1 MICRNSV
8 LIFANQLTRLLRAFT
23 GASMEKTMKRTFAI
37 GTLVAAL
44 TLAGSAQLSAQNSAP
59 GDWQK
64 VLIPYGET
72 VYDVVNNVVWLAD
85 FNLAASDDADSAG
98 DQTADDAPPRFGL
111 PVCPPLTME
120 PTEPCVNPSG
130 SMNYTSA
137 VKWVQRMNDA
147 NYLGH
152 SDWQLPTAPLKED
165 SHCSSN
171 GPWPYREGFAFG
183 CDEGALGYLYYTALG
198 FTAPNTAVPIP
209 PNTVGPFSNFQPNLY
224 WSDSGGGGH
233 ACKDPGPKANFSFA
247 SGDHGGGCGGDYA
260 DVLPMLAGDPFVVEQ
275 IPGSLPLY
283 VNPPDGQTIYD
294 PETDTTWLA
303 DANLAA
309 TWLPDSGIG
318 VFDTLG
324 LPLCTTG
331 PEATP
336 CAALDGSMNYAS
348 AQQFIINMN
357 AYDGGKGYLGQKN
370 WRLPSLD
377 ADVKYC
383 PTYGCAGTLNPLGN
397 LYYNQLVYD
406 GKLGFPA
413 GTPVVPVP
421 DIAVGPFNNLVPF
434 PYWSCLAD
442 TIHEPCQSADSES
455 KDNEPSK
462 NSEWGFSFGTGFLG
476 TERLTANHY
485 VTVYYVLAV
494 PPTKPPIPPKCPP
507 TDPSCYQ

>member
-1 MICRNSV
+1 MK
-8 LIFANQLTRLLRAFT
+8 LRCV
-23 GASMEKTMKRTFAI
+23 I
-37 GTLVAAL
+37 GTLLAAL
-44 TLAGSAQLSAQNSAP
+44 AFAGSADLSAQNSAP
-59 GDWQK
+59 GDWQQF
-64 VLIPYGET
+64 LSTDGET
-72 VYDVVNNVVWLAD
+72 VYDWVNNVVWLAD
-85 FNLAASDDADSAG
+85 ANLAG
-98 DQTADDAPPRFGL
+98 QTRPDGKDFRFGL
-111 PVCPPLTME
+111 PGCPPLTIE

-183 CDEGALGYLYYTALG
+183 CDLGALGYLYYTALG
-198 FTAPNTAVPIP
+198 ITAPNTAVPIP
-209 PNTVGPFSNFQPNLY
+209 PNTVGPFTNLQPNLY
-224 WSDSGGGGH
+224 WSDSPGGGH
-233 ACKDPGPKANFSFA
+233 ACPDPIANFSFA
-247 SGDHGGGCGGDYA
+247 SGAHGGGCGGDYA
-260 DVLPMLAGDPFVVEQ
+260 DVLPMIKGEVLGMPLPAGSNE
-275 IPGSLPLY
+275 LY
-283 VNPPDGQTIYD
+283 VNPGGEAIYD
-294 PETDTTWLA
+294 PETDVTWLA
-303 DANLAA
+303 NANLAA
-309 TWLPDSGIG
+309 TWLPLSSLGE
-318 VFDTLG
+318 FDTLG
-324 LPLCTTG
+324 LPLCETAPDT
-331 PEATP
+331 TP
-336 CAALDGSMNYAS
+336 CVALDGSMDYAS

-370 WRLPSLD
+370 WRLPNLD

-442 TIHEPCQSADSES
+442 TIHEPCQSADSDS

-476 TERLTANHY
+476 TERLTANHF
-485 VTVYYVLAV
+485 VTAYYVV
-494 PPTKPPIPPKCPP
+494 TIPPTKPPIPPKCPP

>member
-1 MICRNSV
+1 MN
-8 LIFANQLTRLLRAFT
+8 
-23 GASMEKTMKRTFAI
+23 RTFAF

-44 TLAGSAQLSAQNSAP
+44 ILAGSAQLSAQNSAP

-64 VLIPYGET
+64 VLSSDGVT
-72 VYDVVNNVVWLAD
+72 VYDSVNHVVWLAD
-85 FNLAASDDADSAG
+85 FNLAYSDDADSAG

-130 SMNYTSA
+130 TMNYTSA
-137 VKWVQRMNDA
+137 VKWVQRMNHA

-152 SDWQLPTAPLKED
+152 SDWQLPTAPLKD
-165 SHCSSN
+165 PDCSSK

-183 CDEGALGYLYYTALG
+183 CDLGALGYLYYTALG

-209 PNTVGPFSNFQPNLY
+209 PNTVGPFTNLQPNLY

-260 DVLPMLAGDPFVVEQ
+260 DVLPMLAGDPFLAAP

-309 TWLPDSGIG
+309 TWLPLSSQGE
-318 VFDTLG
+318 FDTLG

-331 PEATP
+331 PEGTP

-348 AQQFIINMN
+348 ATQFIINMN

-370 WRLPSLD
+370 WRLPNLD
-377 ADVKYC
+377 ADVTVC

-406 GKLGFPA
+406 GQLGFPA

-485 VTVYYVLAV
+485 VTAYYPV
-494 PPTKPPIPPKCPP
+494 PYPVPTKPPIPPKCPP

>member
-1 MICRNSV
+1 MN
-8 LIFANQLTRLLRAFT
+8 
-23 GASMEKTMKRTFAI
+23 RTFAF

-44 TLAGSAQLSAQNSAP
+44 ILAGSAQLSAQNSAP

-64 VLIPYGET
+64 VLSSDGVT
-72 VYDVVNNVVWLAD
+72 VYDSVNHVVWLAD
-85 FNLAASDDADSAG
+85 FNLAYSDDADSAG
-98 DQTADDAPPRFGL
+98 VQTADDAPPRFGL

-130 SMNYTSA
+130 TMNYTSA
-137 VKWVQRMNDA
+137 VKWVQRMNHA

-152 SDWQLPTAPLKED
+152 SDWQLPTAPLKD
-165 SHCSSN
+165 PDCSSK

-183 CDEGALGYLYYTALG
+183 CDLGALGYLYYTALG

-209 PNTVGPFSNFQPNLY
+209 PNTVGPFTNLQPNLY

-260 DVLPMLAGDPFVVEQ
+260 DVLPMLAGDPFLAAP

-309 TWLPDSGIG
+309 TWLPLSSQGE
-318 VFDTLG
+318 FDTLG

-331 PEATP
+331 PEGTP

-348 AQQFIINMN
+348 ATQFIINMN

-370 WRLPSLD
+370 WRLPNLD
-377 ADVKYC
+377 ADVTVC

-406 GKLGFPA
+406 GQLGFPA

-485 VTVYYVLAV
+485 VTAYYPV
-494 PPTKPPIPPKCPP
+494 PYPVPTKPPIPPKCPP